1 MGRVV
6 AVERLAV
13 VRLARERA
21 EDEVGDRVERA
32 ARRDGQLRREA
43 HGRDEARL
51 AALDGHI
58 HAHAQVAAPG
68 DLPLDVLG
76 LDVVALALAVVAV
89 RAHVPPDGQVEH
101 GEHVLALAL
110 DRVDDLAARGALRV
124 LGARPREP
132 LAEVVDADRLDV
144 DEELLEPR
152 AAVAVRLQRLLLDR
166 RREREAARAHVLL
179 ERGCGVQLRR
189 AYQAWR

>member
-6 AVERLAV
+6 AVEGLAV
-13 VRLARERA
+13 VVLARERA

-32 ARRDGQLRREA
+32 ARRDGQLRREP
-43 HGRDEARL
+43 HRRDHSRL
-51 AALDGHI
+51 APLDGDVD
-58 HAHAQVAAPG
+58 AHSQVAAP
-68 DLPLDVLG
+68 DLSLHFLRLQVVPL
-76 LDVVALALAVVAV
+76 AQAVVAV
-89 RAHVPPDGQVEH
+89 LAHVPPDGQVEH

-132 LAEVVDADRLDV
+132 LAEVVDADLLDV

-166 RREREAARAHVLL
+166 RREREAAPAHVRL